1 MRPSNR
7 QKRLRIGGRYRMI
20 LLILIL
26 IFMSGYLL
34 YALVNPEKF

>member
-1 MRPSNR
+1 
-7 QKRLRIGGRYRMI
+7 MI